1 MVSSGPVSASATVTV
16 TPVAASVEISPASR
30 TFTSLGDTQQF
41 TAVVRDAN
49 GNPIPG
55 APLVWTTTD
64 GTVVTVTAGGLAE
77 AVGDLDVLDEGAV
90 EGHIDAMAEATGGID
105 VSFNTISHG
114 DVHGAPLLEMP
125 YEQFATPIELA
136 TRSLF
141 LTTRAAARHMAASG
155 SGVIMTITATTPY
168 QRLPEIGGTGVRFDA
183 MESQCRTWA
192 AELGPLGVRVVWVR
206 TTGLPEALADID
218 LFPAYGTGAPMSKEE
233 LIAWQE
239 RQTML
244 KRLTTLEELGRA
256 AAFAAS
262 DHAGAMTGCA
272 VNITCGAVPG

>member
-1 MVSSGPVSASATVTV
+1 VLLEGKNAVIYGGGGTVG
-16 TPVAASVEISPASR
+16 R
-30 TFTSLGDTQQF
+30 
-41 TAVVRDAN
+41 AVGLAFAGEGARVFLAGRRRDA
-49 GNPIPG
+49 
-55 APLVWTTTD
+55 L
-64 GTVVTVTAGGLAE
+64 E
-77 AVGDLDVLDEGAV
+77 AVAREIADGGGTAEVAEVDAVDEGAV
-90 EGHIDAMAEATGGID
+90 DAHIDAVVESAGGVDI
-105 VSFNTISHG
+105 SFNTIAHG

-125 YEQFATPIELA
+125 YEQFATPIEVA

-141 LTTRAAARHMAASG
+141 LSTRAAARHMAAKS

-192 AELGPLGVRVVWVR
+192 AELGPLGVRVVWLR

-218 LFPAYGTGAPMSKEE
+218 LFPAYGTGAPMTKEE

-239 RQTML
+239 RMTML

-256 AAFAAS
+256 AVFAAS